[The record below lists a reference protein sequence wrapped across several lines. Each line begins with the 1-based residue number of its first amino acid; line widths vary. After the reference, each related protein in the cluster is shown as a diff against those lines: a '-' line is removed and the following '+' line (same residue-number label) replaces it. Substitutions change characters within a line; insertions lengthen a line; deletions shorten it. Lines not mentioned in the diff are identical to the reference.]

1 MKVQRDIT
9 IDASPEEVWE
19 VLMDPSRLKDW
30 VSIHQKLKSAPNG
43 ILNEGDKL
51 TQCLRLMHK
60 KFDVKWQVEQARKPK
75 KAVWE
80 GRGPLRSKAAV
91 VYELAPNGNG
101 GTSFHYENEFRAP
114 MGPLG
119 AIFADHAFQRTSER
133 EADRTL
139 DRLKSLLES
148 HR

>member
-9 IDASPEEVWE
+9 IGASPEEVWE
-19 VLMDPSRLKDW
+19 VLMDPNRLKDW
-30 VSIHQKLKSAPNG
+30 VSIHQKLKSAPDG

-60 KFDVKWQVEQARKPK
+60 NFDVKWEVEQARKPK
-75 KAVWE
+75 KAVWQ

-91 VYELAPNGNG
+91 VYELAPDGNG
-101 GTSFHYENEFRAP
+101 GTSFHYENEFKAP

-119 AIFADHAFQRTSER
+119 SFFADHAFQRTSER

-139 DRLKSLLES
+139 DKLKGLLES
-148 HR
+148 RG